1 MTREDIEKC
10 WNDPANWKWG
20 VYYCK
25 ADPRAIVPK
34 HIKWMGWTINFARPS
49 AFPILLFMFAI
60 LIIPVLIAK
69 NMGAGTVQ
77 LYCILGIAVISI
89 CALSAYLSSRTN

>member
-34 HIKWMGWTINFARPS
+34 RIKWMGWTINFARPS
-49 AFPILLFMFAI
+49 AFPVLLFMLA
-60 LIIPVLIAK
+60 LLLVPVLIVNK
-69 NMGAGTVQ
+69 MGAGTVQ
-77 LYCILGIAVISI
+77 QFIALGISI
-89 CALSAYLSSRTN
+89 ILVCVLSAYLSSRTY